1 MTTPFGLEQAHAG
14 AAADG
19 GNHMKV
25 HAGSRWTRAF
35 ALVAL
40 PLLLS
45 SCSFLD
51 VLNLAGDSTA
61 GRDNNTPG
69 STLARQY
76 LINQLK
82 PIAQGANTSLTGD
95 AAYTQSFTDG
105 TNVLAVIPG
114 TDLAGEYV
122 IVGAHYDHLG
132 NQCRTANALDTIC
145 NGATDNAA
153 GAAAVLSIARSIAHQ
168 ATPPRRSILF
178 ALWDR
183 EEDGLLGSG
192 YYTQNPIIPLADT
205 VAYVNFD
212 IQGANLRP
220 SLRNTTFALASESGG
235 SELQQIVGSAI
246 GQQTLDSVM
255 LSSIFGQG
263 RSDYARFLAV
273 SIPSVFF
280 SDSTGPCYHTA
291 QDEIGVVDFAKLEQ
305 QIATALRVTR
315 DLSSTNTP
323 PHFVGGLPLETFD
336 DALGLAR
343 VGERLWNDRD
353 LFSDADRAAIA
364 SLRTK
369 VQDIV
374 ARGRDSFGPT
384 DINTLLSGAAS
395 VVGILT
401 HGACDGYLAPNS

>member
-1 MTTPFGLEQAHAG
+1 
-14 AAADG
+14 
-19 GNHMKV
+19 MKMY
-25 HAGSRWTRAF
+25 AGSRWMRVVAF
-35 ALVAL
+35 VAL
-40 PLLLS
+40 PLLVS
-45 SCSFLD
+45 SCTYIDL
-51 VLNLAGDSTA
+51 VHLAGDATN

-76 LINQLK
+76 LIDQLK
-82 PIAQGANTSLTGD
+82 PIAQGANTALTGD

-105 TNVLAVIPG
+105 TNVVAVIPG
-114 TDLAGEYV
+114 TDLADEYV

-132 NQCRTANALDTIC
+132 NNCRTADAADTIC

-153 GAAAVLSIARSIAHQ
+153 GAAAALSIARSIAHQ

-183 EEDGLLGSG
+183 EEDGLLGSA
-192 YYTQNPIIPLADT
+192 YYTQNPLIPLAQT
-205 VAYVNFD
+205 TAYVNFD

-235 SELQQIVGSAI
+235 SEFQQIVASAI

-273 SIPSVFF
+273 DVPSVFF

-291 QDEIGVVDFAKLEQ
+291 QDEIKVVDFAKLDQ
-305 QIATALRVTR
+305 QIAVALRVTR
-315 DLSSTNTP
+315 DLSNTDTP
-323 PHFVGGLPLETFD
+323 PHFVGGLPLANFD

-343 VGERLWNDRD
+343 VGQRLWNDRD
-353 LFSDADRAAIA
+353 LFSSADRAAIA
-364 SLRTK
+364 KGRTD
-369 VQDIV
+369 VTGII
-374 ARGRDSFGPT
+374 ARGRDAFNSN
-384 DINTLLSGAAS
+384 DVSMLLGDTAS
-395 VVGILT
+395 TISILT
-401 HGACDGYLAPNS
+401 HGVCDGFLAPNS

>member
-1 MTTPFGLEQAHAG
+1 
-14 AAADG
+14 
-19 GNHMKV
+19 MKV
-25 HAGSRWTRAF
+25 HAGSHWYLGRRVV

-45 SCSFLD
+45 SCAYFD
-51 VLNLAGDSTA
+51 VANLAGDSTA

-69 STLARQY
+69 SALARQY
-76 LINQLK
+76 LIDQLK

-105 TNVLAVIPG
+105 TNVVAVIPG
-114 TDLAGEYV
+114 TDLADEFV

-132 NQCRTANALDTIC
+132 SSCRTANAQDTIC

-192 YYTQNPIIPLADT
+192 YYTQNPIVPLAQT

-220 SLRNTTFALASESGG
+220 SLRNTTFALGSESGG

-246 GQQTLDSVM
+246 SQQTLDSVM

-273 SIPSVFF
+273 SVPSVFF

-291 QDEIGVVDFAKLEQ
+291 QDEIGVVDFAKLDQ
-305 QIATALRVTR
+305 QIAVALRVTR

-323 PHFVGGLPLETFD
+323 PHFVGGLPLANFD

-364 SLRTK
+364 NLRTN
-369 VQDIV
+369 VNGIV
-374 ARGRDSFGPT
+374 ARGRDSFGST

-395 VVGILT
+395 AVTILT

>member
-1 MTTPFGLEQAHAG
+1 MR
-14 AAADG
+14 
-19 GNHMKV
+19 V
-25 HAGSRWTRAF
+25 V

-40 PLLLS
+40 PLLVS

-51 VLNLAGDSTA
+51 VVNLASDATA

-69 STLARQY
+69 SALARQY
-76 LINQLK
+76 LIDQLK
-82 PIAQGANTSLTGD
+82 PIAQGANGSLPGD
-95 AAYTQSFTDG
+95 AAYTQTFTDG
-105 TNVLAVIPG
+105 TNVVAVIPG
-114 TDLAGEYV
+114 TDLANEYV

-132 NQCRTANALDTIC
+132 TQCRTADAQDTIC

-153 GAAAVLSIARSIAHQ
+153 GAAAVLAIARSIAHQ

-178 ALWDR
+178 AFWDR

-192 YYTQNPIIPLADT
+192 YYTQNPLVPLADT

-235 SELQQIVGSAI
+235 SELRQIVGSAI
-246 GQQTLDSVM
+246 AEQTLDSVM

-273 SIPSVFF
+273 SVPSVFF

-291 QDEIGVVDFAKLEQ
+291 QDEIGVVDFAKLDQ

-315 DLSSTNTP
+315 DLSNTNTP
-323 PHFVGGLPLETFD
+323 PHFVGGLPLATYD

-343 VGERLWNDRD
+343 VSERLWNDRD
-353 LFSDADRAAIA
+353 LFSDADRATLAN
-364 SLRTK
+364 LRTNVK
-369 VQDIV
+369 AIV
-374 ARGRDSFGPT
+374 DRGRDAFGPT
-384 DINTLLSGAAS
+384 DISTLLSGAAS
-395 VVGILT
+395 AVAILT
-401 HGACDGYLAPNS
+401 HGACDGFLAPNS